1 MARAKTGGKGARMNV
16 IFSIEFFA
24 NSTYWQAYANSVFLL
39 AACLVGQ
46 FVVSVLGGWGLAR
59 YEFWGR
65 KALLVCCV
73 VLALFPPQ
81 VMLYPQYLL
90 LNGLGLLHSL
100 WGLVFLSV
108 ACPLGSVLLWHGFS
122 NLSDEMLEAAQLDGA
137 GVWHG
142 MVRFALPL
150 CKRELAVFVFIASAE
165 TWNLLEQPMAYL
177 ANSTQYPLSVYLS
190 AAAYQSQT
198 QLILDAALALVPM
211 LVIFLLVQIVRRAP
225 P

>member
-1 MARAKTGGKGARMNV
+1 MSV
-16 IFSIEFFA
+16 LLSVDFFA
-24 NSTYWQAYANSVFLL
+24 NSTYWQAYANSAFLI
-39 AACLVGQ
+39 ATCLVGQ

-65 KALLVCCV
+65 KALLACCV

-81 VMLYPQYLL
+81 VMLYPQYIL

-137 GVWHG
+137 STWYC
-142 MVRFALPL
+142 MARLALPL
-150 CKRELAVFVFIASAE
+150 CKRELAVFAFIASAE

-177 ANSTQYPLSVYLS
+177 TNSTQYPLSVYLS
-190 AAAYQSQT
+190 TAAYQSQM
-198 QLILDAALALVPM
+198 QLAVNAALAILPM
-211 LVIFLLVQIVRRAP
+211 LALFLMLFRQIEE
-225 P
+225 